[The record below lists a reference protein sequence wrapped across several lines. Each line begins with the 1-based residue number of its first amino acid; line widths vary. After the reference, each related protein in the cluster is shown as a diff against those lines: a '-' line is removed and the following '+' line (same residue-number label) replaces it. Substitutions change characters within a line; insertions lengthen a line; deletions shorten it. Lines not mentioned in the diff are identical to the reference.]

1 MSSRTTAGLS
11 KVFSNWSYVSS
22 IRPGDRSK
30 KRVDGHQVY
39 TTPYTKKNLYRAK
52 PAGRAQ
58 PLVGRNQLVGRSKP
72 ASQAS
77 KKVIIKQVDETW
89 QPAKR
94 NVFYSHRISYI
105 SW

>member
-39 TTPYTKKNLYRAK
+39 TTPYTKKNLYGVK
-52 PAGRAQ
+52 PKEPAGRAK
-58 PLVGRNQLVGRSKP
+58 PPVGRS
-72 ASQAS
+72 
-77 KKVIIKQVDETW
+77 
-89 QPAKR
+89 QPR
-94 NVFYSHRISYI
+94 GMFSTSDRIS
-105 SW
+105 